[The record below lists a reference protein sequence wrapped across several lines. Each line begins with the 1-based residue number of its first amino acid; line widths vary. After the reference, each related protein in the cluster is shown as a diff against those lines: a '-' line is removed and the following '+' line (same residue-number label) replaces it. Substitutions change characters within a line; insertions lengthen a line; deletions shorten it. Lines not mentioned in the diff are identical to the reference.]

1 MASRGCTAYTLHAH
15 SGAEWR
21 LRASNTAFLQGD
33 GDVRNEGDSR
43 RPGMDG
49 PGKLKEQKKLQVYS
63 EVRRV
68 IKDEQLDCFPLTLS
82 INGSNELSI

>member
-1 MASRGCTAYTLHAH
+1 
-15 SGAEWR
+15 
-21 LRASNTAFLQGD
+21 
-33 GDVRNEGDSR
+33 
-43 RPGMDG
+43 MDG